1 MAASD
6 ASRDVVVTRVF
17 DAPRPL
23 VWKVFTEAEHVMR
36 WWGPERFTSPRCEID
51 LRVGGRY
58 LLCMRSPQGKDGYTT
73 GVFREIVAPER
84 LVYTQSMADADGN
97 PVSPAAMG
105 MPDFPD
111 ETLVT
116 IAFVERGERTEVTL
130 RQAGM
135 PAAMGDMAGGGWRES
150 FDKIAAL
157 LRDR

>member
-1 MAASD
+1 
-6 ASRDVVVTRVF
+6 
-17 DAPRPL
+17 
-23 VWKVFTEAEHVMR
+23 
-36 WWGPERFTSPRCEID
+36 
-51 LRVGGRY
+51 
-58 LLCMRSPQGKDGYTT
+58 
-73 GVFREIVAPER
+73 
-84 LVYTQSMADADGN
+84 
-97 PVSPAAMG
+97 MG